1 MGRNK
6 MWKSMCEVAGEIR
19 GGYSVTRGKWGM
31 KGHKDEKI
39 PGGEKVIDADLRNTE
54 NKITQV

>member
-1 MGRNK
+1 
-6 MWKSMCEVAGEIR
+6 
-19 GGYSVTRGKWGM
+19 M